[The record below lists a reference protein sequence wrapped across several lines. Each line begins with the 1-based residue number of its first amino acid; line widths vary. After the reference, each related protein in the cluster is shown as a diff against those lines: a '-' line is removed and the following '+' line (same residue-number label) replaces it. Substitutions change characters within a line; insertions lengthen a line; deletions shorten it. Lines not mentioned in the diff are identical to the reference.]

1 MELRTITEALDR
13 AADRKDAGF
22 TFVRDDASERTFTYA
37 DLALATRR
45 IAAALQQL
53 GVRKGE
59 RVALVL
65 PTADEFVPAFLGVVR
80 SGAIP
85 VPLYPPLGMGQ
96 LGGYLD
102 HAKHIVGAARA
113 SVVLTNTQIKAVLG
127 KLHNTVPELRLMLT
141 MAELEGDASLF
152 REPGATAEDT
162 CFLQFTSGSTSRP
175 KGVIVTHANLSHNCH
190 AVMRDGLASDDADR
204 GVSWLPLF
212 HDMGL
217 IGFVLAPI
225 HHIVPV
231 TFMSPLMFLKRPAS
245 WLEYLSKH
253 RGTITYGPN
262 FSYAITAKRVR
273 DSELEGLDLSCV
285 RVAGCGAEPIQA
297 DTLRAFAKRFGA
309 VGFRAEA
316 FVPSYGMAENTLAI
330 AFAKGIVSDVVAA
343 EALWSEGQ
351 ATPRAASAEAE
362 TVEIVGCGKA
372 FPEHEI
378 RIVDAE
384 TRKPL
389 GERRVGEIQV
399 RGPSVMPGY
408 YEQPER
414 TVEVVDPEGWLST
427 GDLGYLA
434 SDAIY
439 ICGRKKDVIIV
450 NGKNYYPQDLEWVAN
465 EVEGIRAGNAIAFA
479 SHRAGL
485 NREAVVVVAETREA
499 EGREELARKV
509 SSAIAQSTGL
519 TVDDVAIVD
528 VGTIPKTSSGK
539 LQRAHARTGALR
551 ARRATAEEARRR
563 GAHGGARRRVAARA
577 PAAAHLWAAQLRLS
591 RFSARA
597 GRATFVD
604 RCEQCALE
612 RLAIVVRD
620 EHAEQRDGGD
630 RQAHPNDLRLGE
642 EVRAIDFIAD
652 RDRPGGEA
660 HPRGAVVGGQA
671 LEVVKRED
679 ATVRR
684 DHRVAA
690 ADDVIGEHEI
700 DVAFGARDKDPS
712 RGFPERQGPF
722 RGAPPL
728 ARRAE
733 SRLHRRGW

>member
-1 MELRTITEALDR
+1 MSPPVELRTITEALDR
-13 AADRKDAGF
+13 AAQRKDAGF
-22 TFVRDDASERTFTYA
+22 TFVRDDASERTLTYA
-37 DLALATRR
+37 ELALATKK

-65 PTADEFVPAFLGVVR
+65 PAADEFVPAFLGVVR

-85 VPLYPPLGMGQ
+85 VPLYPPIGIGQ

-113 SVVLTNTQIKAVLG
+113 SVVVTNGQIKSVLG
-127 KLHNTVPELRLMLT
+127 KLHDTVPELRLMLT
-141 MAELEGDASLF
+141 MAELDGDAQLF

-162 CFLQFTSGSTSRP
+162 CFLQFTSGSTSKP
-175 KGVIVTHANLSHNCH
+175 KGVVVTHANLSYNCH
-190 AVMRDGLASDDADR
+190 AVMREGLASNEADR

-262 FSYAITAKRVR
+262 FSYAITTKRVR

-285 RVAGCGAEPIQA
+285 RIAGCGAEPIQA

-309 VGFRAEA
+309 VGFRADA

-330 AFAKGIVSDVVAA
+330 AFASGIVTDVVAA
-343 EALWSEGQ
+343 DTLWSAGH
-351 ATPRAASAEAE
+351 AKASALGSDEE

-372 FPEHEI
+372 FADHEI

-384 TRKPL
+384 TRAPL
-389 GERRVGEIQV
+389 EERRVGEIEI

-408 YEQPER
+408 YEETKR
-414 TVEVVDPEGWLST
+414 TAEVLDKEGWLKT

-434 SDAIY
+434 KDEIY

-465 EVEGIRAGNAIAFA
+465 EIEGIRAGNAIAFA
-479 SHRAGL
+479 SHKAGL
-485 NREAVVVVAETREA
+485 GRETVVVVAETREA
-499 EGREELARKV
+499 EGRDELARKV
-509 SSAIAQSTGL
+509 ATAIQQSTGL

-539 LQRAHARTGALR
+539 LQRAR
-551 ARRATAEEARRR
+551 ARELYER
-563 GAHGGARRRVAARA
+563 GELRPKKDDGKMRT
-577 PAAAHLWAAQLRLS
+577 AAHVVESQLAHLRL
-591 RFSARA
+591 RIF
-597 GRATFVD
+597 G
-604 RCEQCALE
+604 
-612 RLAIVVRD
+612 
-620 EHAEQRDGGD
+620 
-630 RQAHPNDLRLGE
+630 
-642 EVRAIDFIAD
+642 
-652 RDRPGGEA
+652 
-660 HPRGAVVGGQA
+660 PR
-671 LEVVKRED
+671 
-679 ATVRR
+679 
-684 DHRVAA
+684 
-690 ADDVIGEHEI
+690 
-700 DVAFGARDKDPS
+700 S
-712 RGFPERQGPF
+712 
-722 RGAPPL
+722 
-728 ARRAE
+728 
-733 SRLHRRGW
+733 